1 MRIKD
6 FKNLDKRRGRDEE
19 ERIGREEEHYT
30 NVSWDTFG
38 VRSETSVLFFIV
50 HSSLLGSCLF
60 LPFSQEET
68 LFDKQTA
75 AFAV

>member
-1 MRIKD
+1 MERREQGGM
-6 FKNLDKRRGRDEE
+6 KN
-19 ERIGREEEHYT
+19 T

-38 VRSETSVLFFIV
+38 LHSKASSLFFTV

-60 LPFSQEET
+60 IPFSQEET